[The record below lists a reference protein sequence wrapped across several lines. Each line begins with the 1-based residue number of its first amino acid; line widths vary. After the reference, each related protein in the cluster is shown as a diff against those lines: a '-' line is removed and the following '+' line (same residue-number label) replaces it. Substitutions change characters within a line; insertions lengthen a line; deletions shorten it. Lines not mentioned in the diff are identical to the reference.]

1 MHVDARLPQ
10 GRKSMNNKAKAMR
23 RRGRRGRRAAN
34 HGLVA
39 FGAGPHMPA
48 QPGVVGDTTE
58 QEQARRAVNM
68 PEDVRHHESL
78 ATGEEIAQFLRVH
91 VKTVER
97 WRKQLGL
104 PCLRIGGRV
113 RYVLGDVTRWAS
125 ARKEGS

>member
-23 RRGRRGRRAAN
+23 RRGRRARRAAN

-48 QPGVVGDTTE
+48 QPGVVG
-58 QEQARRAVNM
+58 
-68 PEDVRHHESL
+68 

>member
-1 MHVDARLPQ
+1 M
-10 GRKSMNNKAKAMR
+10 KNNTKLLR
-23 RRGRRGRRAAN
+23 RREKRARRAARRREMAIGARPN
-34 HGLVA
+34 MPVR
-39 FGAGPHMPA
+39 FGAA
-48 QPGVVGDTTE
+48 EDTAD
-58 QEQARRAVNM
+58 QERPRRTVNM
-68 PEDVRHHESL
+68 PEDVLHHESL

-97 WRKQLGL
+97 WRKLLGL